1 VSGSL
6 VLGAVLVLIAERFP
20 PSLYV
25 RPFLATGVIGA
36 YTTYSTFAVETDV
49 LIKDGHIG
57 VALAYLAASVVVGLG
72 AVWLGMAAARAV
84 PFGARGDR
92 R

>member
-1 VSGSL
+1 MSGSL

-72 AVWLGMAAARAV
+72 AVWLGMAAAHVGRT
-84 PFGARGDR
+84 RQ
-92 R
+92 